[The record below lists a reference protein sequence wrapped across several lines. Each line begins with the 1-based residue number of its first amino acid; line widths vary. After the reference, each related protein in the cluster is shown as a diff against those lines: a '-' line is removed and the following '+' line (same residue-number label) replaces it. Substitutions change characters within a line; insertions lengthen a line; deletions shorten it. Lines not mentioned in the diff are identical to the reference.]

1 MSAILLSW
9 LNFTFH
15 KIILLLISYCFFFF
29 QEILKLFPTPN

>member
-15 KIILLLISYCFFFF
+15 KIILLLISYWFF

>member
-15 KIILLLISYCFFFF
+15 KIILLLISYCFFF